1 MENKL
6 FLSAIS
12 LLLGIIIKT
21 IFDKVLNKT
30 KIVQFT
36 VYTDRIAISGNDPIF
51 GNVKVEWQGH
61 AVNNL
66 YNTVIEIENTT
77 STDYENIPLKIWSGN
92 DILILNERTEIS
104 ETTQIVEWSD
114 SYKKQISLQNGEQA
128 TEQQNY
134 IYNHQREYN
143 IKVFNRGQ
151 KLQFTYLSTLLN
163 NNSHHGIWVEMIYPG
178 LKFKQQFQTI
188 KIHDVLSTQ
197 ALPLGLIALLFILL
211 LSILYID
218 SIWIASIV
226 CMISGLMAQSI
237 GAYIYKTFN
246 FIRNLIIR

>member
-6 FLSAIS
+6 LLSAIS

-21 IFDKVLNKT
+21 IIDKVLNKT
-30 KIVQFT
+30 KIVYFT
-36 VYTDRIAISGNDPIF
+36 VNTDRIAISGDDPVF

-77 STDYENIPLKIWSGN
+77 STDYKDIPLKIWSGN
-92 DILILNERTEIS
+92 DTLILNERTEVLD
-104 ETTQIVEWSD
+104 TTQIVEWSD
-114 SYKKQISLQNGEQA
+114 SYKNQISLQNGGQA

-163 NNSHHGIWVEMIYPG
+163 NDSHHGIWVEMIYPG
-178 LKFKQQFQTI
+178 LKFKQQFQTV
-188 KIHDVLSTQ
+188 KIHNVLITQ
-197 ALPLGLIALLFILL
+197 ALSLGLIALLFILV

-218 SIWIASIV
+218 SVWIASLI
-226 CMISGLMAQSI
+226 CMVSGLVAQSI
-237 GAYIYKTFN
+237 GAYIYKAFN